1 MKCYANYDNETGK
14 IITVGNKDD
23 SLSNLEISVVQ
34 IDEFINGER
43 SISKFRVASVDNE
56 LRIIYT
62 EDDHLVSKSCLVRV
76 EQKEFPKFS
85 VIRNTNNKT
94 WMFKKFVNETFTIFL
109 TTKKSKYNYIRS
121 FELDNDTKTFSFIY
135 DSENGDVDFYTKSS
149 YASMSFKNE

>member
-23 SLSNLEISVVQ
+23 SLSNLEISIVQ

-43 SISKFRVASVDNE
+43 SLSKFRVVLVDNE

-62 EDDHLVSKSCLVRV
+62 EDDQLVSKSCLVKI
-76 EQKEFPKFS
+76 EQKEFPKFN
-85 VIRNTNNKT
+85 VIRNIKEKT
-94 WMFKKFVNETFTIFL
+94 WMFKKFVNESFTVFL

-121 FELDNDTKTFSFIY
+121 FELDNDTKIFSFIY
-135 DSENGDVDFYTKSS
+135 DNENSDVDFYTKSS
-149 YASMSFKNE
+149 YASMSFKDE